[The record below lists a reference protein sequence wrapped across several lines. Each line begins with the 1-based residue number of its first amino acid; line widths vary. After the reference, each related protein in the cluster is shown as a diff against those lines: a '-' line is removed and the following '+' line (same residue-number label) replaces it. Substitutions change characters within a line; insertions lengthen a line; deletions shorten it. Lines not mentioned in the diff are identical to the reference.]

1 MAKMVRKQ
9 VYIEPRQEALLK
21 QLTQET
27 GATEAEL
34 IRQAIDH
41 QMKMIRFPKQDL
53 RAWQEEQ
60 AFITYLIQQGPTPG
74 GRSWRREDLHER

>member
-21 QLTQET
+21 QLVQET

-34 IRQAIDH
+34 IRHAIDR
-41 QMKMIRFPKQDL
+41 QMKAIRFPKQDL
-53 RAWQEEQ
+53 RAWQEER
-60 AFITYLIQQGPTPG
+60 AFITGLIQQGPAPG
-74 GRSWRREDLHER
+74 GRSWRREHLHER

>member
-9 VYIEPRQEALLK
+9 VYIESRQETLLK
-21 QLTQET
+21 QLVRET

-34 IRQAIDH
+34 IRQAIDR
-41 QMKMIRFPKQDL
+41 QMKVIRFPKQNL
-53 RAWQEEQ
+53 RAWQEER
-60 AFITYLIQQGPTPG
+60 AFIANLIQQGPTPG

>member
-1 MAKMVRKQ
+1 MVKMVRKQ

-41 QMKMIRFPKQDL
+41 QMKVIRFPKQDL
-53 RAWQEEQ
+53 RAWQEER
-60 AFITYLIQQGPTPG
+60 AFITRLIQQGPTPG